1 MEKNIVEIKRLKEN
15 FTILKNESGL
25 TIFLKPMQNFSKAV
39 AVFCTKF
46 GSVDRK
52 FKKRGEKEFLTV
64 PDGVAHYLEHKLFE
78 NEDGSISFELYAKE
92 KALANAGTSFE
103 ETSYYFSSPP
113 ETFINA
119 LKILLDLVQNPYFT
133 DENVEKERG
142 IIGQEISMGEDDPF
156 WRTFFGCLKG
166 LYHNSSIKLR
176 IDGSVDSIAKIDKKI
191 LYDCYE
197 SFYNPNNMALIL
209 VGNFN
214 EVDVLNL
221 LKMNLNKKDPIFVD
235 RFVENEPEDIVEKFS
250 VMKMSVKTP
259 IFAIGFKISPKK
271 GKEALKFKIGFK
283 ILHEILLG
291 EGSFLYDLFYKKGL
305 VLGAELELEI
315 LAGEN
320 YFAIILMGESK
331 DPKEVLDEISQ
342 EIKKV
347 KTNGI
352 DKNQFELVKKMVY
365 KDLVEQFSK
374 PEKIAGFVSSCF
386 IENVEIS
393 DKVELI
399 ANMKLEDVENCLR
412 EIDLNRINL
421 TITEPFEN

>member
-15 FTILKNESGL
+15 FTVLKNESGL
-25 TIFLKPMQNFSKAV
+25 TIVLKPMQNFSKAV

-214 EVDVLNL
+214 EADVLNL

-320 YFAIILMGESK
+320 YFAIILMGESEN
-331 DPKEVLDEISQ
+331 PKEVLDEISQ

-386 IENVEIS
+386 IEDVEIS

>member
-15 FTILKNESGL
+15 FTVLKNESGL
-25 TIFLKPMQNFSKAV
+25 TIVLKPMQNFSKAV

-214 EVDVLNL
+214 EVEVLNL

-235 RFVENEPEDIVEKFS
+235 RFVEDEPEDIVEKFS

-271 GKEALKFKIGFK
+271 EKEALKFKIGFK
-283 ILHEILLG
+283 TLHEILFG

-320 YFAIILMGESK
+320 YFAIILMGESEK
-331 DPKEVLDEISQ
+331 PKEVLDEISQ

-386 IENVEIS
+386 IENVEIN

>member
-15 FTILKNESGL
+15 FTVLKNESGL
-25 TIFLKPMQNFSKAV
+25 TIVLKPMQNFSKAV

-52 FKKRGEKEFLTV
+52 FKKRGEEEFLTV

-119 LKILLDLVQNPYFT
+119 LKILLDLVQKPYFT
-133 DENVEKERG
+133 DGNVEKERG

-221 LKMNLNKKDPIFVD
+221 LKMNLNKKEPIFVD

-283 ILHEILLG
+283 TLYEILLG

-320 YFAIILMGESK
+320 YFAIILMGESEK
-331 DPKEVLDEISQ
+331 PKEVLDEISQ

-352 DKNQFELVKKMVY
+352 DRNQFELVKKMVY

-386 IENVEIS
+386 IENIEIS